1 MNDALKKFITE
12 KFPGMLLRDSVY
24 REQLSL
30 YVEARALREIAKAL
44 KDDSELAYEF
54 LIDICSVDRL
64 GQPEEKDGR
73 FEVIYTLMSLKLNH
87 RFMLRV
93 TLDAEKPSV
102 PTLSGDWHCAN
113 WLEREV
119 WDMMGI
125 DFAGHP
131 DLTKIVTEDDLEGH
145 PLRKDFGIQY
155 EIPQF
160 SHNLNEVEVVPDN
173 PNH

>member
-1 MNDALKKFITE
+1 MTDALKKFITE
-12 KFPGMLLRDSVY
+12 KFPGMLLADSMHRD
-24 REQLSL
+24 QLSL
-30 YVEARALREIAKAL
+30 RVEARSVREIVLALR
-44 KDDSELAYEF
+44 DDSELAYTF
-54 LIDICSVDRL
+54 LVDISSVDHHGRRW
-64 GQPEEKDGR
+64 EKDGR
-73 FEVIYTLMSLKLNH
+73 FEVIYTLLSLENNH

-93 TLDAEKPSV
+93 LLPEDKLTLPS
-102 PTLSGDWHCAN
+102 LSEEWNCAN

-125 DFAGHP
+125 VFEGHP
-131 DLTKIVTEDDLEGH
+131 NLTKIVTDDDLEGH

-160 SHNLNEVEVVPDN
+160 SHNSTDVEVVPDN